1 MKTKRETPLY
11 EDTARY
17 DFWLKFI
24 LGGVVAITGI
34 LGVVSLLRGGEDVWV
49 WFGITFF
56 YIVLF
61 KAILPRK
68 FQIFPGH
75 LRIVMGGPLA
85 VNLDFGNIKEV
96 RPAPTRKLFVY
107 RGIRFATSTVYL
119 MEIVRCKGLGLVISP
134 TSGNAFLEQLR
145 QALESG

>member
-17 DFWLKFI
+17 DFWLNFI

-34 LGVVSLLRGGEDVWV
+34 LSVVSILRGSEDIWV
-49 WFGITFF
+49 WFGITIFE
-56 YIVLF
+56 IVLF

-68 FQIFPGH
+68 FQIFPGY
-75 LRIVMGGPLA
+75 LRIVLGGPLA
-85 VNLDFGNIKEV
+85 VNLDFANIKQV
-96 RPAPTRKLFVY
+96 RPAPARKLFAY
-107 RGIRFATSTVYL
+107 RGIRLATSAVYL
-119 MEIVRCKGLGLVISP
+119 MEIVRHKGLGLVISP
-134 TSGNAFLEQLR
+134 ASGDTFLEQLR

>member
-1 MKTKRETPLY
+1 MKTERETPLY

-34 LGVVSLLRGGEDVWV
+34 LSVVSLLRGSEDTWV
-49 WFGITFF
+49 WFGVTLFDV
-56 YIVLF
+56 VLF

-75 LRIVMGGPLA
+75 LRIVLGGPLA
-85 VNLDFGNIKEV
+85 VNIAFGNIKQV
-96 RPAPTRKLFVY
+96 RPAPARKLFAY
-107 RGIRFATSTVYL
+107 RGIRLATSAGYL
-119 MEIVRCKGLGLVISP
+119 MEIVRRKGLGLVISP